1 MSKDR
6 KMGLGLLVALGI
18 GSMIGGGIFNSPTD
32 LITSANPQATLIAWA
47 IGGFGVIMLALV
59 FQLLANKRPDLTGG
73 VYSYAREGFGEFI
86 GFNSAWGYWL
96 SAWIGNVAFF
106 ILMFKTINSLLGEG
120 KQLSGIVT
128 FIIASVIL
136 WIVHFVITKGV
147 KGASVINYVV
157 TIAKLLPILLVI
169 IFGLFIFKGD
179 NFFVANWQNTLA
191 ATGEA
196 TNTMSQ
202 VSGAM
207 GTILWCFIGVEAAT
221 VLSEKAESQ
230 AIVGKA
236 TVLSIVI
243 TLSIYVFISV
253 ISMGVI
259 PPDVLAGST
268 TPLADVL
275 KLTVLGA
282 AGDIIVKLGIILS
295 LIGALL
301 SWILLAAEIPYLA
314 AKDRVMPKWFAK
326 ENANGVP
333 INSLTITNAV
343 TQVLLLAL
351 LSPGLQS
358 AYYSVTY
365 IATATILV
373 PYLFSSMFAIK
384 TCNRDETCTTG
395 NKVIAIIATIYAV
408 YVIYAVGLV
417 YLGLAFILYVT
428 GLIPFYLGKKEKNEA
443 FTSGE
448 KIGSVIL
455 IVIAVVMIV
464 LLAMGVISL

>member
-1 MSKDR
+1 MSNDK

-47 IGGFGVIMLALV
+47 IGGFGVIMLALI
-59 FQLLANKRPDLTGG
+59 FQMLANKRPDLTGG

-120 KQLSGIVT
+120 RELSGIIS
-128 FIIASVIL
+128 FIIASIIL
-136 WIVHFVITKGV
+136 WLVHFIITKGI
-147 KGASVINYVV
+147 KGASMINGVV
-157 TIAKLLPILLVI
+157 TIGKLLPIILVI
-169 IFGLFIFKGD
+169 VFGALIFTGD
-179 NFFVANWQNTLA
+179 TFFVENWQNTLA
-191 ATGEA
+191 STGES
-196 TNTMSQ
+196 TNIMSQ
-202 VSGAM
+202 VDGAM

-243 TLSIYVFISV
+243 TLSIYVLISV

-259 PPDVLAGST
+259 PAEILAKST
-268 TPLADVL
+268 TPLSDVL
-275 KLTVLGA
+275 RLSVLGT
-282 AGDIIVKLGIILS
+282 AGDIVVKLGIILS
-295 LIGALL
+295 LLGALL

-326 ENANGVP
+326 ENSAGVP
-333 INSLTITNAV
+333 INSLIITNGV
-343 TQVLLLAL
+343 TQLLLLAL

-365 IATATILV
+365 IATAAILV
-373 PYLFSSMFAIK
+373 PYLFSALFAVK
-384 TCNRDETCTTG
+384 TCYRDDTCTAG
-395 NKVIAIIATIYAV
+395 NKAVAILATLYSI

-428 GLIPFYLGKKEKNEA
+428 GLIPFYFGKKEKGEA

-448 KIGSVIL
+448 KIGSLLFI
-455 IVIAVVMIV
+455 IIAIVMIV